1 LGAGSSLLWHV
12 PYRVQLRCVVGSVSA
27 DTLGRLRARLREI
40 GHSLLAVSSSS
51 AFWSSMT
58 ESPLFVDVEGWRFK
72 YAINRQS
79 QVLTVVEVS
88 RVSDAP
94 AAYERAKA
102 DRNRY

>member
-1 LGAGSSLLWHV
+1 V
-12 PYRVQLRCVVGSVSA
+12 PA
-27 DTLGRLRARLREI
+27 ATLGRLRVRLREI
-40 GHSLLAVSSSS
+40 GHTLSAVSSSS
-51 AFWSSMT
+51 AFWTSTT

-72 YAINRQS
+72 YAIDRKS
-79 QVLTVVEVS
+79 QVLSVLEVS

>member
-1 LGAGSSLLWHV
+1 V
-12 PYRVQLRCVVGSVSA
+12 PA
-27 DTLGRLRARLREI
+27 ATLGRLRVRLREI
-40 GHSLLAVSSSS
+40 GHTLSAVSPSS
-51 AFWSSMT
+51 AFWTSMT

-72 YAINRQS
+72 YAIDRKS
-79 QVLTVVEVS
+79 QVLSVLEVS

>member
-1 LGAGSSLLWHV
+1 MPA
-12 PYRVQLRCVVGSVSA
+12 A
-27 DTLGRLRARLREI
+27 TLGRLRVRLREI
-40 GHSLLAVSSSS
+40 GHTLSAVSSSS
-51 AFWSSMT
+51 AFWTSMT

-72 YAINRQS
+72 YAIDRKS
-79 QVLTVVEVS
+79 QVLSVLEVS